1 MIKKTISLGTKTI
14 EIFDD
19 ITSLFFRQRIYDIC
33 KTSYFRLGWNDS
45 AIPERK
51 PYDYN
56 LHSIYNE
63 ADIESLNILP
73 LITETE
79 IMDSLKDLKITQ
91 CVVNLSVA
99 SDVNFAHTHPEKKV
113 LLYYPNLEWQEGW
126 AGETV
131 FYSEDLK
138 EIVYTSQYTPGRF
151 IVFDA
156 EIPHSIRAQSN
167 TGPKHRFTL
176 SMFWSQSF
184 IRTLNSFF

>member
-1 MIKKTISLGTKTI
+1 MIKQTISVGNKTI

-19 ITSLFFRQRIYDIC
+19 ATPLSFRHRVYDTC

-51 PYDYN
+51 PFDYN
-56 LHSIYNE
+56 LHSTYNE
-63 ADIESLNILP
+63 HDIENLGILP
-73 LITETE
+73 IITSTK
-79 IMDSLKDLKITQ
+79 IIDSLDNLKIKQ
-91 CVVNLSVA
+91 CIVNLSVA

-113 LLYYPNLEWQEGW
+113 LLYYANLEWQEGW

-138 EIVYTSQYTPGRF
+138 DIVYTSQYTPGRF

-156 EIPHSIRAQSN
+156 DIPHSIRPQS
-167 TGPKHRFTL
+167 TIGPKHRFTL
-176 SMFWSQSF
+176 SLFWD
-184 IRTLNSFF
+184 